1 MSKSKIT
8 SNIKGVEKLFI
19 NRPDPKCAPIISC
32 TLKPEL
38 ERLATEEWFRN
49 ICRKNYMLVMSIGT
63 LFARMRI
70 FDYNPDRY
78 HFSRKVIRK
87 RYRKIMSDIYNYIVE
102 NDIEIDIDIKG
113 NSVKRFFR
121 SIWNFISDL
130 GYSNVWGKSS
140 R

>member
-1 MSKSKIT
+1 MSKSK
-8 SNIKGVEKLFI
+8 IKGVEKLFI
-19 NRPDPKCAPIISC
+19 NRSEPKCAPIISC
-32 TLKPEL
+32 TLEPEL

-63 LFARMRI
+63 LFTRMRI

-87 RYRKIMSDIYNYIVE
+87 RYRKLMSDIYNYIEE
-102 NDIEIDIDIKG
+102 NDIDIDIKV
-113 NSVKRFFR
+113 NFIYYIKLFFR
-121 SIWNFISDL
+121 SIRNFISDL
-130 GYSNVWGKSS
+130 GYSNVWGKSN